1 MVLQLCG
8 KSGLLQNIAAGDSIL
23 APMGR
28 AWCQLAA
35 DADAASPS
43 KELAVLKLLV
53 PGTLPHE
60 AELYQQGD

>member
-1 MVLQLCG
+1 MFMVLQLCG

-35 DADAASPS
+35 DAAPPR

-53 PGTLPHE
+53 PGSLPHE

>member
-1 MVLQLCG
+1 MFRVLQLCG

-35 DADAASPS
+35 DAAPSS

-53 PGTLPHE
+53 PGSLPHE